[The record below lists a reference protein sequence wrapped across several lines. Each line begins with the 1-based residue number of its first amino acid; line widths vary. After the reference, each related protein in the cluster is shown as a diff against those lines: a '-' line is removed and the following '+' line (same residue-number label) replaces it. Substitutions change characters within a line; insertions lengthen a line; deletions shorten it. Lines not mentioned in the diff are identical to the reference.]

1 MISNNVRTT
10 KDRMCEHG
18 PIYIFRVASVQLLL
32 ALKEH
37 QIHIRK
43 QSFYQYN
50 SLKIKCKTSL
60 FTKM

>member
-10 KDRMCEHG
+10 KDRICEHR
-18 PIYIFRVASVQLLL
+18 PIYIFQVASVQLL
-32 ALKEH
+32 ALNEH

-50 SLKIKCKTSL
+50 SLKIKWKTSL